1 MLDGGHLNR
10 RKVFGLELSALEV
23 GPGESPFLVLDHIVE
38 QVELCG
44 PQELRVSRAQL
55 LASLGCVARPRNE
68 LRRGSRIEQRE
79 IRERITRKVVNDSE
93 LLREF
98 REKWVNLEGNWLV
111 LLFGHCERFN
121 RWSISVCRVLDIVYG
136 FIVEIFW

>member
-55 LASLGCVARPRNE
+55 LALFGRVARPRNE
-68 LRRGSRIEQRE
+68 LRRGSQIERLG
-79 IRERITRKVVNDSE
+79 RSANASE
-93 LLREF
+93 A
-98 REKWVNLEGNWLV
+98 
-111 LLFGHCERFN
+111 
-121 RWSISVCRVLDIVYG
+121 SVSATSAKQPTGDRDHPTAACFAI
-136 FIVEIFW
+136 